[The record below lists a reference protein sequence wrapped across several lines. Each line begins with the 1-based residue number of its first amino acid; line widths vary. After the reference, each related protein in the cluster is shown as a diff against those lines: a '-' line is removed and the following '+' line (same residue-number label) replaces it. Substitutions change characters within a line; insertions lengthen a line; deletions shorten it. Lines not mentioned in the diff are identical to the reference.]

1 MLSMDDLDQFLQE
14 CDCALLLMSEKDA
27 SEEGAGN
34 PTESSQ
40 TDDEGS
46 VDEDG
51 VTTLMEAAKRND
63 VKAVKRYIPYQA
75 RMVARF
81 VTAGRVE
88 IYDGTALMVA
98 AVLGHTRVVKLLMRC
113 EGGMRS
119 SNEWTALMWAAL
131 FGRTEVVRLLL
142 DVEGGMQKN
151 RGFTALVL
159 AAECDHLDC
168 VKLLLE
174 KERDISGVLA
184 IHMANRWN
192 HSEVA
197 SFLQSKGIVDPYL
210 QMQPRKLVS
219 ELAYLLIISQC
230 LPCFTEISLLAAVQV
245 NPPCESPPWASGY
258 LPPLH
263 RLRSRIRNLRS
274 DVAIPVGEEEGTL
287 LCLSGVPAA
296 PRGAP

>member
-1 MLSMDDLDQFLQE
+1 MSSMDDLDQFLQE
-14 CDCALLLMSEKDA
+14 HDCALLLMSKKDA
-27 SEEGAGN
+27 SKEGAGN
-34 PTESSQ
+34 PTEPSEM
-40 TDDEGS
+40 DDEGS

-51 VTTLMEAAKRND
+51 VTTLMKAANRND
-63 VKAVKRYIPYQA
+63 VDAVKRYIPYQVK
-75 RMVARF
+75 MVAKL
-81 VTAGRVE
+81 VKAGVE
-88 IYDGTALMVA
+88 DISGGTALMVA

-113 EGGMRS
+113 ESGMRS
-119 SNEWTALMWAAL
+119 SNGWTALMWAAL

-142 DVEGGMQKN
+142 DAEGGMQKN

-174 KERDISGVLA
+174 KEKDISGVLA

-219 ELAYLLIISQC
+219 ERA
-230 LPCFTEISLLAAVQV
+230 
-245 NPPCESPPWASGY
+245 
-258 LPPLH
+258 
-263 RLRSRIRNLRS
+263 
-274 DVAIPVGEEEGTL
+274 
-287 LCLSGVPAA
+287 
-296 PRGAP
+296 

>member
-1 MLSMDDLDQFLQE
+1 MSSADDLGQFLQE

-46 VDEDG
+46 VDENG
-51 VTTLMEAAKRND
+51 VTTLMEAASRND

-81 VTAGRVE
+81 VKAGRVD
-88 IYDGTALMVA
+88 ISGGTALMVA
-98 AVLGHTRVVKLLMRC
+98 AALGHVETVKLLMRHERC
-113 EGGMRS
+113 MRDS
-119 SNEWTALMWAAL
+119 DEWTALMWAA
-131 FGRTEVVRLLL
+131 GNGCTEVVRLLL
-142 DVEGGMQKN
+142 DAEGGMQKG

-159 AAECDHLDC
+159 AAGHDHLEC

-174 KERDISGVLA
+174 KERDISGVDA

-197 SFLQSKGIVDPYL
+197 SFLESEGIVDPYL
-210 QMQPRKLVS
+210 QMQPRKAVS
-219 ELAYLLIISQC
+219 EHA
-230 LPCFTEISLLAAVQV
+230 
-245 NPPCESPPWASGY
+245 
-258 LPPLH
+258 
-263 RLRSRIRNLRS
+263 
-274 DVAIPVGEEEGTL
+274 
-287 LCLSGVPAA
+287 
-296 PRGAP
+296 